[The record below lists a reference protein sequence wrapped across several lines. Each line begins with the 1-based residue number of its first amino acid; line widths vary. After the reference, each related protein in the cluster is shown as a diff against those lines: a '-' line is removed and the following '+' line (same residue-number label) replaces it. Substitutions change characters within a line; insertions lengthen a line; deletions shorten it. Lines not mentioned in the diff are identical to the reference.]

1 MCCCAPTVE
10 LWIASWLADV
20 HAQNEALA
28 AKDVEFGNF
37 GEPEGEAEAQA
48 QADAVDLNSMD

>member
-10 LWIASWLADV
+10 LLVASWLAGV

-28 AKDVEFGNF
+28 AKD
-37 GEPEGEAEAQA
+37 AELEQA
-48 QADAVDLNSMD
+48 SAVIMAKVRYIIL